1 MTKVFNKFKKP
12 YFRGKSIFSKNPVLW
27 RTSYGP
33 ITPCNVLDKTYE
45 PISRKLP
52 ERTERRNPY
61 HRTFLDTAEGPKI
74 GCVRRCLS
82 LSHLLKYFLVNTPIT
97 QIPSFTRDISGTM
110 AAWLFIISSVVLSIT
125 SLKISMTVP
134 FRELLHENGPIA
146 NEPRLKINFRVVT
159 YVELSN

>member
-27 RTSYGP
+27 RISYGP

-52 ERTERRNPY
+52 ERTERRNLC
-61 HRTFLDTAEGPKI
+61 HRTFLVTAEGPKI
-74 GCVRRCLS
+74 GCVKRCLS

-97 QIPSFTRDISGTM
+97 KSLLSPETCQKLWLLDYSSYWVLFWVLFHSKL
-110 AAWLFIISSVVLSIT
+110 AWPCTSVSCYTKTDQSQMNPV
-125 SLKISMTVP
+125 
-134 FRELLHENGPIA
+134 
-146 NEPRLKINFRVVT
+146 
-159 YVELSN
+159 